1 LRIHKT
7 GIFLIVLALVAGSFY
22 YVSSAAGALPQAVSV
37 AQTTTT
43 TTTPYCVYQT
53 QFLVVEVNTLPG
65 TTQAGASLKVVF
77 KVEYA
82 DGTPATLNPELA
94 NFLVL
99 APGYSH
105 AYLDVPVTPTGTP
118 GEYQTKYP
126 TSIILPSDIPMGTYK
141 LYCIHCMLTDG
152 KGNFAPNSDISSDET
167 AITTDD
173 SIFTVGA
180 AASTTTS
187 TTSTTVTTAP
197 PSGFP
202 STFVLLA
209 LAILIIIL
217 IAALLLRR
225 PKK

>member
-1 LRIHKT
+1 
-7 GIFLIVLALVAGSFY
+7 VLALFAGSFY
-22 YVSSAAGALPQAVSV
+22 YVSSAAGARPQSVSV
-37 AQTTTT
+37 AQATTT

-53 QFLVVEVNTLPG
+53 QFLVVEVNTVPLA
-65 TTQAGASLKVVF
+65 TQAGASLKVVF

-94 NFLVL
+94 DFLVL

-126 TSIILPSDIPMGTYK
+126 TSIILPLDIPMGTYK

-152 KGNFAPNSDISSDET
+152 KGNSAPNSDISSDET

-180 AASTTTS
+180 ATS
-187 TTSTTVTTAP
+187 TTSTTTTTTTTP
-197 PSGFP
+197 PPGFV
-202 STFVLLA
+202 STSLLVG
-209 LAILIIIL
+209 LAILVLIIIL

-225 PKK
+225 PKKKE

>member
-1 LRIHKT
+1 
-7 GIFLIVLALVAGSFY
+7 VLALVAGSFY
-22 YVSSAAGALPQAVSV
+22 YVSSAAGARSQSVSV
-37 AQTTTT
+37 AQAQTTTT
-43 TTTPYCVYQT
+43 TTAAYCVYQT
-53 QFLVVEVNTLPG
+53 QFLVVEVNTIPL

-94 NFLVL
+94 SFLVL

-126 TSIILPSDIPMGTYK
+126 TSIILPSDIALGTYK
-141 LYCIHCMLTDG
+141 LYCIHCTLMDG

-180 AASTTTS
+180 ATS
-187 TTSTTVTTAP
+187 TTSTTITTTTTP
-197 PSGFP
+197 PPGFL
-202 STFVLLA
+202 STSLLVG
-209 LAILIIIL
+209 LAILVLIIIL

-225 PKK
+225 PKKKE

>member
-1 LRIHKT
+1 LTIHKT

-22 YVSSAAGALPQAVSV
+22 YVSSAVGVRPQSVSV

-43 TTTPYCVYQT
+43 TTTPYCVYSV
-53 QFLVVEVNTLPG
+53 QFLVVEVNTLPV

-94 NFLVL
+94 DFLVL

-105 AYLDVPVTPTGTP
+105 TYLRIPVTPTGTP
-118 GEYQTKYP
+118 GEYQTSV
-126 TSIILPSDIPMGTYK
+126 TLPSDIPMGTYK
-141 LYCIHCMLTDG
+141 LYCVHCSLTDG

-173 SIFTVGA
+173 SIFMVGPATV
-180 AASTTTS
+180 TTTS
-187 TTSTTVTTAP
+187 TTPTTAP
-197 PSGFP
+197 PPAFL
-202 STFVLLA
+202 STSLLVG
-209 LAILIIIL
+209 LAILVLIIIL